1 MQNNKENFNQGKLI
15 AVGRVVSAH
24 GLKGEFKVYPLSN
37 IEERYNFLKR
47 IFFEMHDGQLIDTE
61 VEYSK
66 PFGEYEIIKIIGID
80 NRDDAEK
87 FKGAYIS
94 IRIEDIAPLDENS
107 FYVFDL
113 EGLNVFSP
121 EGDMLGT
128 VIRVEEYPSNAIFV
142 VKTENSEIMVPA
154 VHEYI
159 KEVNIAEKKLVA
171 ILPGIVSTD
180 I

>member
-1 MQNNKENFNQGKLI
+1 MF
-15 AVGRVVSAH
+15 
-24 GLKGEFKVYPLSN
+24 
-37 IEERYNFLKR
+37 
-47 IFFEMHDGQLIDTE
+47 
-61 VEYSK
+61 
-66 PFGEYEIIKIIGID
+66 
-80 NRDDAEK
+80 
-87 FKGAYIS
+87 
-94 IRIEDIAPLDENS
+94 
-107 FYVFDL
+107 
-113 EGLNVFSP
+113 FSP
-121 EGDMLGT
+121 EGDMLAT